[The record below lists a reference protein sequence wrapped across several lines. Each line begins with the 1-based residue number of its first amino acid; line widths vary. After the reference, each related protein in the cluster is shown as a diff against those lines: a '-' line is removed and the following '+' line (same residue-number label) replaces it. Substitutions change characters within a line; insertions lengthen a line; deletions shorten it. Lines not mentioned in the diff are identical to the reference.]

1 MSKKFASW
9 SIRLLDPPTPR
20 YRTDGYRCRTSEHAR
35 PRIAA
40 MWALEAEALLAM
52 HLSRTSGVVTI
63 RLQEWGR
70 KLDQEHSD
78 LQVLFLLSRSKV

>member
-1 MSKKFASW
+1 
-9 SIRLLDPPTPR
+9 
-20 YRTDGYRCRTSEHAR
+20 
-35 PRIAA
+35 